1 MRSLFINGNIIDL
14 SESSEI
20 AVTYQANDVGSL
32 QNRQGT
38 FTNNFKIIQNDHN
51 VSVLGFSHLMTSA
64 SSVPYSRLN
73 CTYIENGVEIISD
86 GYGILKD
93 SSNNF
98 FTLQIVSGNI
108 DLSKSIGDKLIGEFY
123 SNDTV
128 YKWNTENAF
137 NSLDGSRY
145 YIYPLIDWRADID
158 TFFNSSPVADVS
170 NMLPAIKIPDLFSRI
185 EADLGFSFVGPYLES
200 DEHKTMILTPDE
212 FTRSDESVNAL
223 KAKATF
229 DPGPW
234 DVTIIGNI
242 PIPEDSGINYVR
254 VYPTQNNFETGF
266 ALNNFSVTENAIGS
280 LSLSD
285 NLSIS
290 WQKDEI
296 PGSFYNS
303 QSRDFY
309 IVSRIIRGSDG
320 QILAEITSEV
330 WTGELNDPNSTFY
343 ITFETGNILF
353 EAGDFY
359 YCAHDFVIQA
369 HTNIDSRMFVMSE
382 YCKFEYTP
390 TSIIAIGSNLD
401 FKDIFRMKTKDVLFD
416 ILNLRGVIIQTDTY
430 KKEVQFNYFQDI
442 VDNIPSALD
451 WSDKV
456 DIRSNN
462 LSFRFG
468 DYAQKNWFKFKE
480 NESVPKGLGDYFFNI
495 SNENIEAEKTIIQLN
510 HSATEQKNKYLG
522 YNIPEIKAFDSAVKW
537 LKPGYRLLNLEK
549 QNTSFLVS
557 FSDGTTTQ
565 TTSSN
570 IPFARFIGF
579 DKTIPEF
586 YPALISIL
594 DNTKALKLPLHLSE
608 DDVSE
613 VDFTIPIYLHV
624 PERSIDGYFYLN
636 KIENFTS
643 GLTLC
648 EFIRL

>member
-1 MRSLFINGNIIDL
+1 MRLLIINGNIIDL

-20 AVTYQANDVGSL
+20 AVTYQANDIGSL

-51 VSVLGFSHLMTSA
+51 VSVFGFSHLMTSA
-64 SSVPYSRLN
+64 SSIPYSRLN

-108 DLSKSIGDKLIGEFY
+108 DLSKSIGDKLVGEFY

-145 YIYPLIDWRADID
+145 YIYPLIDWRADLD
-158 TFFNSSPVADVS
+158 TFFNTSPVADVS

-185 EADLGFSFVGPYLES
+185 ESDLGFSFVGPYLES

-223 KAKATF
+223 KAKAIF

-266 ALNNFSVTENAIGS
+266 SLNNFSVTENAIGS

-522 YNIPEIKAFDSAVKW
+522 YNIPEIKAFDSAAKW

-549 QNTSFLVS
+549 QNTSFSVQ

-613 VDFTIPIYLHV
+613 IDFTIPIYLHI

>member
-108 DLSKSIGDKLIGEFY
+108 DLSKSIGDKLVGEFY

-158 TFFNSSPVADVS
+158 TFFNTSPVADVS

-223 KAKATF
+223 KAKAIF

-266 ALNNFSVTENAIGS
+266 SLNNFSVTENAIGS

-369 HTNIDSRMFVMSE
+369 HTNIDSRMYVMSE

-522 YNIPEIKAFDSAVKW
+522 YNIPEIKAFDAGTKW

-613 VDFTIPIYLHV
+613 VDFTIPIYLHI

>member
-51 VSVLGFSHLMTSA
+51 VSVLGFSNLMTSA
-64 SSVPYSRLN
+64 SLVPYLRLN

-158 TFFNSSPVADVS
+158 TFFNTSPVADVS

-200 DEHKTMILTPDE
+200 EEHKTMILTPDE
-212 FTRSDESVNAL
+212 FTRSDESINAL

-229 DPGPW
+229 DPSGYYES
-234 DVTIIGNI
+234 IIDSFI
-242 PIPEDSGINYVR
+242 IPEDSGINYGR
-254 VYPTQNNFETGF
+254 VYPKEDTFETGF
-266 ALNNFSVTENAIGS
+266 SLNNFSVTQNSIGS
-280 LSLSD
+280 LSLTD
-285 NLSIS
+285 NLFIS
-290 WQKDEI
+290 WRKNI
-296 PGSFYNS
+296 TGPLYFY
-303 QSRDFY
+303 QERDFY
-309 IVSRIIRGSDG
+309 IVSRIIRASDG
-320 QILAEITSEV
+320 QVLAEVTSEV
-330 WTGELNDPNSTFY
+330 WTGDLDQPDPDFY
-343 ITFETGNILF
+343 ISFETGNILF
-353 EAGDFY
+353 EAGDSY
-359 YCAHDFVIQA
+359 YAAHDFVISA
-369 HTNIDSRMFVMSE
+369 HGNVDSIMKVRTG
-382 YCKFEYTP
+382 YTKFEYTP

-468 DYAQKNWFKFKE
+468 DYSQKNWFKFKE
-480 NESVPKGLGDYFFNI
+480 ADSVPKGLGDYYFLI
-495 SNENIEAEKTIIQLN
+495 ENENLEAEKTIIQLN

-549 QNTSFLVS
+549 QNTSFSVS

-570 IPFARFIGF
+570 IPFARFYGF
-579 DKTIPEF
+579 DQTIPEF
-586 YPALISIL
+586 YTALIGIL
-594 DNTKALKLPLHLSE
+594 DKTKALKIPLHLSE
-608 DDVSE
+608 DDVSN
-613 VDFTIPIYLHV
+613 VDFTIPIYLHI

>member
-108 DLSKSIGDKLIGEFY
+108 DLSKSIGDKLVGEFY

-158 TFFNSSPVADVS
+158 TFFNTSPVADVS

-229 DPGPW
+229 DPSNY
-234 DVTIIGNI
+234 TESIIDTLYI
-242 PIPEDSGINYVR
+242 AEDSGINYVR
-254 VYPTQNNFETGF
+254 VYPKEDTFETGF
-266 ALNNFSVTENAIGS
+266 ALNNFSVTENSIGS
-280 LSLSD
+280 LSLTD
-285 NLSIS
+285 NLFIS
-290 WQKDEI
+290 WRKAI
-296 PGSFYNS
+296 SGPLYNY
-303 QSRDFY
+303 QDRDFY
-309 IVSRIIRGSDG
+309 IVTRIIRNSDA
-320 QILAEITSEV
+320 QVLAEITSEV
-330 WTGELNDPNSTFY
+330 WNGDLDQPPSEFY
-343 ITFETGNILF
+343 INLETGNILF
-353 EAGDFY
+353 EASDFY
-359 YCAHDFVIQA
+359 YCAHDFVISA
-369 HTNIDSRMFVMSE
+369 HGNVDSIMTVRTGFT
-382 YCKFEYTP
+382 KFEYTP

-451 WSDKV
+451 WSNKV